1 MRVDDELTETQ
12 RRRHRFK
19 RIRRIVLVTV
29 SALASI
35 VLAVGYV
42 FADGF
47 GLVDGA
53 LTFAPVDE
61 PRAEAPRTSYRSAT
75 LAADAD
81 LTRMIDAG
89 KASAAIDTLAR
100 TKGVGDGISVIVL
113 QPDGTTVAASAA
125 GTAREPASTMKTLTA
140 LAAASTLDMG
150 STFTTSTYLV
160 HEQDGADTLILKGDG
175 DMLLGAGASDPH
187 HVNGRAGLGTLAA
200 DTAKALAK
208 RGITN
213 VHVAYDDTLFG
224 EERHPVHIAENN
236 PDNLYYTAVSS
247 IAVDGGRMRGGAAA
261 ADPDMFADYP
271 TLSQTPARDA
281 ATVFAARL
289 TEAGIGVDN
298 ADKPRQA
305 QVPEHRTPLAS
316 VTSATLS
323 AVMRFMLQHSDNTL
337 AEEFGRLLALH
348 ANTGNSPA
356 GAVKA
361 VEGRLK
367 ELGVPT
373 DSLVM
378 ADCSGLS
385 PGSRVSV
392 TTLAD
397 VQLRNIEVGVAPA
410 AAEGLSVPGLVG
422 TAATRLAKPSA
433 AGLMRVKTGSLGTV
447 TSMAGNISRTNGGVA
462 VFAVIINKP
471 DDMTAARDAIDAF
484 VCTLAEL

>member
-35 VLAVGYV
+35 ALAVGYV

-175 DMLLGAGASDPH
+175 DMLLGAGASDR
-187 HVNGRAGLGTLAA
+187 VNGRAGLGTLAA